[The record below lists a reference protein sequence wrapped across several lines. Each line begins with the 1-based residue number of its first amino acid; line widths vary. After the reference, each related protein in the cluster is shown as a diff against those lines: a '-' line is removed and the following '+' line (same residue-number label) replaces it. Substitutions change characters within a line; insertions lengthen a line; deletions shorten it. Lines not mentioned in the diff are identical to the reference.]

1 MKPHEEAVWCEECAH
16 LICVCFLSAAQ
27 LDVDYLE
34 WVTSSNTDEVGLTPN
49 MKLSSVATYFKTI
62 TSHEE
67 ANAALVQSSRSVE
80 NLASSPGHPQIL
92 SLHGCEIKSGSSLG
106 TRLWRTWSKHQS
118 VVQSRV
124 QVLHW
129 SHTTIAHSPNGC
141 THASPISS
149 SHQITMIFT
158 SFRDFNTN

>member
-1 MKPHEEAVWCEECAH
+1 MKPNEEAVWCEECAH

-67 ANAALVQSSRSVE
+67 ANAALVTLYRAPNQRIT
-80 NLASSPGHPQIL
+80 HPQSTPRFYL
-92 SLHGCEIKSGSSLG
+92 S
-106 TRLWRTWSKHQS
+106 TAAR
-118 VVQSRV
+118 
-124 QVLHW
+124 
-129 SHTTIAHSPNGC
+129 
-141 THASPISS
+141 
-149 SHQITMIFT
+149 
-158 SFRDFNTN
+158 